1 MLSNNKNLCY
11 NEITMGRIL
20 CLDVGDVRIG
30 LAMSDI
36 MKIIANPLETLKR
49 KNSQADFDYIL
60 NVCKQNDVELILSG
74 LPLSLNGQENA
85 QTQKTREF
93 IEQLQSQ
100 TNIPIKF
107 VDERLTTV
115 SAQRVLIESGM
126 RRENRKNVVDKVA
139 AAIILQGY
147 LDRF

>member
-1 MLSNNKNLCY
+1 
-11 NEITMGRIL
+11 MGRIL

-60 NVCKQNDVELILSG
+60 NICKQNDVELIISG
-74 LPLSLNGQENA
+74 LPLSMNGQENV
-85 QTQKTREF
+85 QTQKIREF
-93 IEQLQSQ
+93 IEVLQSQ

>member
-1 MLSNNKNLCY
+1 M
-11 NEITMGRIL
+11 
-20 CLDVGDVRIG
+20 
-30 LAMSDI
+30 
-36 MKIIANPLETLKR
+36 
-49 KNSQADFDYIL
+49 
-60 NVCKQNDVELILSG
+60 SG

>member
-1 MLSNNKNLCY
+1 
-11 NEITMGRIL
+11 MGRIL

-60 NVCKQNDVELILSG
+60 NICKQNDVELIISG
-74 LPLSLNGQENA
+74 LPLSMNGQENV

-93 IEQLQSQ
+93 IEVLQSQ

>member
-1 MLSNNKNLCY
+1 
-11 NEITMGRIL
+11 MGRIL

>member
-1 MLSNNKNLCY
+1 MIGMILKNMRLTAKLPQVELGKKLSMADTTVSSY
-11 NEITMGRIL
+11 ER
-20 CLDVGDVRIG
+20 
-30 LAMSDI
+30 
-36 MKIIANPLETLKR
+36 E
-49 KNSQADFDYIL
+49 NSQADFDYIL
-60 NVCKQNDVELILSG
+60 NICKQNDVELIISG
-74 LPLSLNGQENA
+74 LPLSMNGQENV

-93 IEQLQSQ
+93 IEVLQSQ

>member
-1 MLSNNKNLCY
+1 
-11 NEITMGRIL
+11 MGRIL

-74 LPLSLNGQENA
+74 LPLSLNGQENP

>member
-1 MLSNNKNLCY
+1 
-11 NEITMGRIL
+11 MGRIL

-49 KNSQADFDYIL
+49 KDNQADFDYIL

>member
-1 MLSNNKNLCY
+1 
-11 NEITMGRIL
+11 MGRIL

-49 KNSQADFDYIL
+49 KNTQADFDYIL
-60 NVCKQNDVELILSG
+60 NICKQNDVELIISG
-74 LPLSLNGQENA
+74 LPLSMNGQENV

-93 IEQLQSQ
+93 IEVLQSQ